1 MVFTSTR
8 CGHLGVAELVDVV
21 QPAPLVLGAPIKESE
36 EGLLDSLGE
45 RAAPAGA
52 HRDAIDRTDRGDFNG
67 GPRGEKPAR
76 GAQGPRGHTAVP
88 PFHTELAAPAKCGAA
103 GGA

>member
-21 QPAPLVLGAPIKESE
+21 QPAPLVLGAPIKEAE

-52 HRDAIDRTDRGDFNG
+52 HRDAIDRTDRGAFNG
-67 GPRGEKPAR
+67 GGGGEKLLGTVQELPGNSEYCTSHTTALGR
-76 GAQGPRGHTAVP
+76 GNAAV
-88 PFHTELAAPAKCGAA
+88 CGR
-103 GGA
+103 